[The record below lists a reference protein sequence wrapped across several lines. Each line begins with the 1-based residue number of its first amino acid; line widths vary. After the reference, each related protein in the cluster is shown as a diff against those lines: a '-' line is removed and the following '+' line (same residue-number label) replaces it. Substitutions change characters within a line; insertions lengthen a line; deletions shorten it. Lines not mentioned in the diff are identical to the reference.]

1 MRFPGDRATLGS
13 AMSRKKKK
21 VRPGPETLELPW
33 GGVDSHAHLDMRESG
48 MDQDGHE
55 LPDDLDEILEAARL
69 AGVARVGNVF
79 LGPEAYERGR
89 GLFAHRPEVFFIL
102 GIHPTGALDYTPQRL
117 ERMREQF
124 LADERLRAVGEIGL
138 DYYWDDAPPEAQET
152 ALRAQLGLARDLE
165 RPVVIHS
172 RDAEEETLR
181 ILDEEGFA
189 GRPLLW
195 HCFGRGPQFAEALLS
210 RGWHLSIPGPVTY
223 RKNEAL
229 QQAVAMIP
237 MDRLLVETD
246 SPYLAPEPWRG
257 KRNHPALSAFTAAKV
272 AEIKGLEPG
281 RVWLQAGENARRF
294 FGLDELT

>member
-1 MRFPGDRATLGS
+1 
-13 AMSRKKKK
+13 MSRKKKK
-21 VRPGPETLELPW
+21 SRPEPETLELPL

-55 LPDDLDEILEAARL
+55 LPDDLDEILGAARR
-69 AGVARVGNVF
+69 AGVSCVGNVF
-79 LGPEAYERGR
+79 LGPEAYERGKA
-89 GLFAHRPEVFFIL
+89 LFADRPEVFFIL
-102 GIHPTGALDYTPQRL
+102 GIHPTSALDYTFARL

-124 LADERLRAVGEIGL
+124 RQDVRLRAVGEIGL
-138 DYYWDDAPPEAQET
+138 DFYWDDAPPEAQET

-165 RPVVIHS
+165 LPVVIHS
-172 RDAEEETLR
+172 RDAEDQTLR
-181 ILDEEGFA
+181 ILDEEDFS

-195 HCFGRGPQFAEALLS
+195 HCFGRGPEFAEAVLS

-229 QQAVAMIP
+229 QRAVAMIP

-257 KRNHPALSAFTAAKV
+257 KRNHPALCAFTAAKI
-272 AEIKGLEPG
+272 AEIKGLDPAT
-281 RVWLQAGENARRF
+281 VWVQAGKNACRF
-294 FGLDELT
+294 FGLPDPCSQAAS